1 MPDASSAVDAEEKTR
16 VALRANKEKSGRPS
30 IEALGTI
37 YEYPVVFSAATLVR
51 SQSG

>member
-1 MPDASSAVDAEEKTR
+1 MAADAQEKNRGAVGT
-16 VALRANKEKSGRPS
+16 NKEKSGRPS

>member
-1 MPDASSAVDAEEKTR
+1 MAADAQEKARGAVG
-16 VALRANKEKSGRPS
+16 ANKEKSGRPS
-30 IEALGTI
+30 IEALGMM